1 MSRGI
6 AAAALAGVALTLV
19 VSACASDGS
28 TAEIEAR
35 IQELEEQVATAGTTT
50 TSMAAGTTMAPDT
63 TTSEPST
70 KTTIDES
77 CVLYG
82 RELQALKRRLDKAVE
97 AGVESYSNIVADDK
111 ASSADDADG
120 RTLSQLSTDSLL
132 VAVETKDLG
141 FGVEPAY
148 TEFARRLY
156 IVGIDVSDA
165 MDYVAIAVARQN
177 RYMLA
182 DAGADFSMA
191 VDAFIELPVVPP
203 PLALACFD

>member
-6 AAAALAGVALTLV
+6 VAAALAGVALTLV

-28 TAEIEAR
+28 TAELEGR
-35 IQELEEQVATAGTTT
+35 IQELEEQIAEAGTTT
-50 TSMAAGTTMAPDT
+50 TSMAADT

-77 CVLYG
+77 CVQYG
-82 RELQALKRRLDKAVE
+82 RELQALKRRLNTAVE
-97 AGVESYSNIVADDK
+97 AGVEAYSNIVADDK

-120 RTLSQLSTDSLL
+120 RTLNRLSTDSLL

-156 IVGIDVSDA
+156 IVAIDTSDA
-165 MDYVAIAVARQN
+165 LDDMANAVARQN
-177 RYMLA
+177 RSMLVGA
-182 DAGADFSMA
+182 AADFTMA
-191 VDAFIELPVVPP
+191 VDAVWELPTIP